1 MANSSNTSGSPKR
14 HCLLLDCFGSGKT
27 VAEGKV
33 LSNNPEDKVHFV
45 PLGPNTSKV
54 WVEVCKIDDARV
66 WRPNSEFQLVSDAL
80 GSTVAWPNDKIVYM

>member
-1 MANSSNTSGSPKR
+1 M
-14 HCLLLDCFGSGKT
+14 LLDCFGSGKT